1 MKINCDFFFQISRM
15 SRRSIIQR
23 EINDILDSDASDAE
37 PLDAPHIYQQSGDM
51 VEVLDGTPTASAS
64 ISHVSFYA
72 TSTSDTSES
81 TATSPVSVKRRVKA
95 HHLTKKSKTLPQ
107 ESDDEHDA
115 TDPTW
120 HPIASSRSTLT
131 HVKVKGKGKGQSVKV
146 QTFVTPTPSSSKG
159 VSVVTSVPGHPFSA
173 TFINVL
179 PTGNQR

>member
-1 MKINCDFFFQISRM
+1 MIINCVFSPFIQISRM
-15 SRRSIIQR
+15 SRRSITQR
-23 EINDILDSDASDAE
+23 EIEEILDSDASDAE
-37 PLDAPHIYQQSGDM
+37 PLDAPHIYQQCGDM
-51 VEVLDGTPTASAS
+51 VEVRDGTPTASAS
-64 ISHVSFYA
+64 FVSFYA

-95 HHLTKKSKTLPQ
+95 RHLTKKSKTLPQ

-120 HPIASSRSTLT
+120 HPIASSPSTST